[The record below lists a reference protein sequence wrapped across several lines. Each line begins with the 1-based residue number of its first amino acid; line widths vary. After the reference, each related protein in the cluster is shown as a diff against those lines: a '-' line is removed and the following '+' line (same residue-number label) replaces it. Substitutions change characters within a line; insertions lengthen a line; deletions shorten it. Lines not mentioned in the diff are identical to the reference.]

1 MRSRR
6 QHGRSAF
13 LTRAA
18 WLGRQDSNLGMA
30 ESKSAALPLG
40 YAPKRVGPYL
50 PTRDR
55 SIGYAILPNAPG
67 DCYGTPFSDGEM
79 TTPPGASLAQT
90 VRTIQKPGVKE
101 DRQRSRICRV

>member
-1 MRSRR
+1 MY
-6 QHGRSAF
+6 
-13 LTRAA
+13 

-79 TTPPGASLAQT
+79 TTPPRAASRRLFEPS
-90 VRTIQKPGVKE
+90 KNPG
-101 DRQRSRICRV
+101 